1 MLDFRVGPGQR
12 PASALHPN
20 GVMMKDTLGVLLAG
34 GAGERLYPLTRDRAK
49 PAVTFGGIYRI
60 IDITLSNC
68 VNSGLRRIYILTQ
81 YKALSLNR
89 QIREGWNIF
98 GREIGEFIEILPPM
112 KRVSDNWY
120 MGTADA
126 VYQNIYSIGSEQP
139 KYVLILS
146 GDHIYKMNYERMLR
160 QHQDCGADVT
170 VATLLTEPSE
180 SRHFGVVDIDRESR
194 IIAFKEKPKETNLR
208 SPYDPTK
215 ISASMGIYIFNTDVL
230 IPVLL
235 KDAENSQSSHD
246 FGKDILPRM
255 LDDYRVYAFNFLDEN
270 KKEAL
275 YWRDVGT
282 LEAYYEAN
290 MDLVSVSPVF
300 NLYDE
305 HWPIRT
311 HQRQYP
317 PAKFVFAESPRM
329 GHALDSLVS
338 GGCIISGGSVKNSV
352 LSPDVRV
359 NSFSEIED
367 SILFS
372 HVNVGRNC
380 RIRKAIIDRDVHV
393 PEGTTIGYEPE
404 ADRERY
410 FVTDSG
416 ITVVT
421 RDYSLFENPV
431 AVDYFTSE

>member
-1 MLDFRVGPGQR
+1 MR
-12 PASALHPN
+12 
-20 GVMMKDTLGVLLAG
+20 DTLGVLLAG

-68 VNSGLRRIYILTQ
+68 INSDLRKIHILTQ

-89 QIREGWNIF
+89 HIREGWSNIV
-98 GREIGEFIEILPPM
+98 GRELGEFIEILPPM
-112 KRVSDNWY
+112 KRVSENWY

-139 KYVLILS
+139 RHVLILS
-146 GDHIYKMNYERMLR
+146 GDHIYKMNYDLMLR
-160 QHQDCGADVT
+160 QHKDSGADVT
-170 VATLLTEPSE
+170 LATILIEPGE
-180 SRHFGVVDIDRESR
+180 TRHFGVVEIDRTGR
-194 IIAFKEKPKETNLR
+194 VVGFQEKPEVTELR
-208 SPYDPTK
+208 SPYNPRMV
-215 ISASMGIYIFNTDVL
+215 SASMGVYLFDTDVL

-235 KDAENSQSSHD
+235 KDAEDPTSRHD
-246 FGKDILPRM
+246 FGHNILPRM
-255 LDDYRVYAFNFLDEN
+255 VGDYKVYSFNFIDEN

-290 MDLVSVSPVF
+290 MDLVSVAPVF

-305 HWPIRT
+305 EWPIRT

-317 PAKFVFAESPRM
+317 PAKFVFNDLGRTGQA
-329 GHALDSLVS
+329 HDSVIS
-338 GGCIISGGSVKNSV
+338 SGCIISGGHVRNCV
-352 LSPDVRV
+352 LSPDVRI
-359 NSFSEIED
+359 NSYAEVDS

-372 HVNVGRNC
+372 HVDVGRRC
-380 RIRKAIIDRDVHV
+380 RIRKAIIDRDVHI
-393 PEGTTIGYEPE
+393 PEGTVIGFDIE
-404 ADRERY
+404 ADRQKY
-410 FVTDSG
+410 HVTDSG

-431 AVDYFTSE
+431 AVDFFTSE

>member
-1 MLDFRVGPGQR
+1 MI
-12 PASALHPN
+12 
-20 GVMMKDTLGVLLAG
+20 DTLGVLLAG

-60 IDITLSNC
+60 IDVTLSNC
-68 VNSGLRRIYILTQ
+68 INSNLRRVYILTQ

-89 QIREGWNIF
+89 HIREGWQF
-98 GREIGEFIEILPPM
+98 LGREIGEFIEILPPM
-112 KRVSDNWY
+112 KRVSENWY

-126 VYQNIYSIGSEQP
+126 VYQNIYSIGSEEP
-139 KYVLILS
+139 KHVLILS
-146 GDHIYKMNYERMLR
+146 GDHIYKMNYDLMLR
-160 QHQDCGADVT
+160 QHKDSGADVT
-170 VATLLTEPSE
+170 LATILVEPTETK
-180 SRHFGVVDIDRESR
+180 HFGVVDIDRNGR
-194 IIAFKEKPKETNLR
+194 VVGFLEKPKMTDLR
-208 SPYDPTK
+208 SPYNPRMV
-215 ISASMGIYIFNTDVL
+215 SASMGIYLFNTDVL

-235 KDAENSQSSHD
+235 KDAEDPDSRHD
-246 FGKDILPRM
+246 FGHNILPRM
-255 LDDYRVYAFNFLDEN
+255 VDDYKVYSFNFIDEN

-290 MDLVSVSPVF
+290 MDMVSVSPVF

-317 PAKFVFAESPRM
+317 PAKFVFAEAGRTGTAVDSIVSM
-329 GHALDSLVS
+329 GCIVS
-338 GGCIISGGSVKNSV
+338 GGMVRNSV

-359 NSFSEIED
+359 NSFSEVD
-367 SILFS
+367 SSIVFS
-372 HVNVGRNC
+372 HVNIGRHC
-380 RIRKAIIDRDVHV
+380 RIRKAILDRDVQI
-393 PEGTTIGYEPE
+393 PEGTVIGYDTE
-404 ADRERY
+404 ADRQKY
-410 FVTDSG
+410 FVTESG

-431 AVDYFTSE
+431 TVDYFTSE